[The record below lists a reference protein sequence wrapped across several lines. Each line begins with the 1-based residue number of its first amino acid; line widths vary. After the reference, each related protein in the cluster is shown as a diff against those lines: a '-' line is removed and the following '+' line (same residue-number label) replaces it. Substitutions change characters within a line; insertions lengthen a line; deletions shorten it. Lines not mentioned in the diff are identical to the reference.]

1 MGEIVV
7 DLKLDFA
14 SEADRGRFFSA
25 IEIFGYVLRVDGRRA
40 TIWRLFGRAIA
51 RLVEGVCVP
60 VGRIS
65 RRASTPSQQAVS
77 YRPRRS
83 WTRREA
89 EKSGY
94 WPEGRYS
101 FLEGEGGAKLLGN
114 AVPDPVTVPPL
125 DGIDGQAMKQNRE
138 MQVVASRQPGLAR
151 EAQSVSRP
159 DRLPL

>member
-1 MGEIVV
+1 
-7 DLKLDFA
+7 
-14 SEADRGRFFSA
+14 
-25 IEIFGYVLRVDGRRA
+25 
-40 TIWRLFGRAIA
+40 
-51 RLVEGVCVP
+51 
-60 VGRIS
+60 
-65 RRASTPSQQAVS
+65 

-83 WTRREA
+83 WTRRET

-114 AVPDPVTVPPL
+114 AVPDPVAVPPL

-159 DRLPL
+159 DRLPLRDAHRGKVPVEGHEPKAVVENNGVAIYAEILGQRH

>member
-1 MGEIVV
+1 MRKKLHPGTGADSMGEIVV

-65 RRASTPSQQAVS
+65 RRASTPS
-77 YRPRRS
+77 
-83 WTRREA
+83 
-89 EKSGY
+89 
-94 WPEGRYS
+94 
-101 FLEGEGGAKLLGN
+101 
-114 AVPDPVTVPPL
+114 
-125 DGIDGQAMKQNRE
+125 
-138 MQVVASRQPGLAR
+138 
-151 EAQSVSRP
+151 
-159 DRLPL
+159 